1 MNRIKC
7 HVRKGDQV
15 EVISGNFRG
24 SSGKILAVYPR
35 KQRVLV
41 EGVRI
46 IKKHLRKHQNNPSGK
61 IAEREGPIHI
71 SNVKLIEREKKGERK
86 NARKRSRKKRRRKK
100 RHDEFVENGKRIS
113 SLLQRD
119 CHAGA
124 AEAARLQERSPG
136 SKGRESSDQH
146 LGRLAIGRETGSG
159 RGKSRACID
168 HRPAPSG
175 NAGQEK

>member
-24 SSGKILAVYPR
+24 SSGKILAVIPH

-46 IKKHLRKHQNNPSGK
+46 IKKHLRKSQDNPSGK

-71 SNVKLIEREKKGERK
+71 SNIKLIERDGKPVKGVKPKAKKEKK
-86 NARKRSRKKRRRKK
+86 
-100 RHDEFVENGKRIS
+100 
-113 SLLQRD
+113 
-119 CHAGA
+119 
-124 AEAARLQERSPG
+124 
-136 SKGRESSDQH
+136 
-146 LGRLAIGRETGSG
+146 
-159 RGKSRACID
+159 KS
-168 HRPAPSG
+168 
-175 NAGQEK
+175 